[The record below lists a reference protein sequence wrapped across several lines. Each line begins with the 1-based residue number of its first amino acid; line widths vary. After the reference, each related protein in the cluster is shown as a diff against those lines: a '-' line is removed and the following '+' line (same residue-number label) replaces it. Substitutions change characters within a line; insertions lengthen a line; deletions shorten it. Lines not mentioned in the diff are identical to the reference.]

1 MMRRGFSRGRRARV
15 RISATTMLPV
25 FGGGLFP
32 LICGIEDDVDK
43 RVCKIVL
50 SARQARYVIMS
61 HEKPRLLTDGGGNMR
76 VTLGKDAVCQFPVS
90 SVTDF
95 ALGEESD
102 VIRV

>member
-43 RVCKIVL
+43 RACKLVL

-61 HEKPRLLTDGGGNMR
+61 HEKPRLLTYGGGYMR
-76 VTLGKDAVCQFPVS
+76 VTLVVYVVCLFLVA

-95 ALGEESD
+95 VLGEESV
-102 VIRV
+102 VI